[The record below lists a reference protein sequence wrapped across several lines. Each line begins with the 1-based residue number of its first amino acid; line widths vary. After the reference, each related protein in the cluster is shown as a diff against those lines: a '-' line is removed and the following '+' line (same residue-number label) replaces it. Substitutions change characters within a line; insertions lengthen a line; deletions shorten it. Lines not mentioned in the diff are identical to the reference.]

1 MNPNFPEFLRAK
13 AEDRRDVFLGAARR
27 LGTPEQYVEKDFWVA
42 WTLDVLFNGLP
53 GGHPRLLFKG
63 GTSLSKAYGLI
74 SRFSED
80 IDITVFRA
88 DLGHAASMDEL
99 QALSRKKREARLD
112 AIKSACRGYIQE
124 TLLVHFDRVIRA
136 TFAQSGI
143 DAPGP
148 RAVADPDDPDGQ
160 SLLFWYPSVTV
171 SMNEYVRPAVKIES
185 GAKSALDPHQDVTI
199 HPYISD
205 ELPGLSLAVENV
217 TTVVAERTFWDK
229 VIILHG
235 SRRWFETRGVLRRQ
249 GQRVSRHYY
258 DVHRM
263 LESGLGAKAV
273 GDRGLAADCVA
284 HARMF
289 FNSPDLDL
297 ESAAPGTLALSPV
310 EGMAGELRRDYGRMA
325 GMIIGAAPSFEDV
338 LASIAS
344 LEAELNRQ
352 RPWGARARAGR

>member
-1 MNPNFPEFLRAK
+1 MNPSFSVFLGAK
-13 AEDRRDVFLGAARR
+13 PEDRRDVFLGAARR
-27 LGTPEQYVEKDFWVA
+27 LGTPEQNIEKDFWVT

-53 GGHPRLLFKG
+53 DDHPRLLFKG

-88 DLGHAASMDEL
+88 DLGHAASLEEL

-112 AIKSACRGYIQE
+112 AIKTACREYIQQ
-124 TLLVHFDRVIRA
+124 TLL
-136 TFAQSGI
+136 TQFAKVARHAFAESRI
-143 DAPGP
+143 DVRSPS
-148 RAVADPDDPDGQ
+148 VVVDPDDPDGQ
-160 SLLFWYPSVTV
+160 SLLFWYPSVTATT
-171 SMNEYVRPAVKIES
+171 NEYIRPAVKIES
-185 GAKSALDPHQDVTI
+185 GAKSALDPHESVTL

-205 ELPGLSLAVENV
+205 ELPALSLTVENV

-235 SRRWFETRGVLRRQ
+235 VRKWFDKRGLLRYQ

-258 DVHRM
+258 DVHRV
-263 LESGLGAKAV
+263 LQANLRAETV
-273 GDRGLAADCVA
+273 GDRALGADCAA

-297 ESAAPGTLALSPV
+297 ESATPGTFSLRPT
-310 EGMAGELRRDYGRMA
+310 ERMAEELRRDYGRMA
-325 GMIIGAAPSFEDV
+325 GMIIGPTPIFEDV
-338 LASIAS
+338 MASIAH
-344 LEAELNRQ
+344 LEAELNE
-352 RPWGARARAGR
+352 